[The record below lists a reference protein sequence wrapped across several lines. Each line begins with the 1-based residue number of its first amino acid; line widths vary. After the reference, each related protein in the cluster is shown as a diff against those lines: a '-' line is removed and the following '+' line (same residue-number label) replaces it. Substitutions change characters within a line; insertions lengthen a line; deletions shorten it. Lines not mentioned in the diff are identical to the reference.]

1 MNISFY
7 KICALL
13 FFLVFLAGI
22 KLMNSPRTAVKGN
35 LLGAFGMLGAIIVTL
50 MSNAILGYGVLWLS
64 LAVGGIIG
72 YVLAINITMIK
83 MPQLVALLNGIGGG
97 ASTVTAFVAL
107 TASLSNNTMARL
119 AAGLAMAVGGVTFS
133 GSIISAAKLDNRI
146 TQKPVALNGHTFLLI
161 TNVLLMVILIVFI
174 TLGSE
179 SKTILLSIITVMV
192 TLLFGVLFT
201 IRVGGADMPVT
212 ISLLNSFSGLAGS
225 IAGFAVNNPLLVT
238 VGAIVGSAG
247 LILTRIMCHAMNRT
261 LLEVLTGKTTL
272 SSLKSATSK
281 DMNDVST
288 DRGLIEFTIND
299 KKKNLLKAVSFLRQA
314 DKIVF
319 VPGYGMALSQ
329 AQSKVKQLSD
339 ILEKH
344 GKEVKF
350 AIHPVAGR
358 MPGHMN
364 VLLAEVDVSYDKLY
378 EMNDINPTFKETDI
392 VIVVGANDV
401 VNLAA
406 TTAEGTPIY
415 GMPILKVNKAKHIII
430 FNKDTDPGYSGVDN
444 PLYEKGNVTLILGDA
459 SQTVGELLEVMA
471 F

>member
-1 MNISFY
+1 
-7 KICALL
+7 
-13 FFLVFLAGI
+13 
-22 KLMNSPRTAVKGN
+22 MNSPRTAVKGN

-50 MSNAILGYGVLWLS
+50 MSNAILGYGVLWIS

-97 ASTVTAFVAL
+97 ASTVTAFVVL
-107 TASLSNNTMARL
+107 TASFSNNNTMARF
-119 AAGLAMAVGGVTFS
+119 AAGLAMVVGGVTFS
-133 GSIISAAKLDNRI
+133 GSMISAAKLDNRI
-146 TQKPVALNGHTFLLI
+146 TQKPVVLNGHAFLLI
-161 TNVLLMVILIVFI
+161 ANVLLMVILIVFI
-174 TLGSE
+174 TLGFE
-179 SKTILLSIITVMV
+179 RKTGLLSIITVMV
-192 TLLFGVLFT
+192 TLLLGVLFT
-201 IRVGGADMPVT
+201 IRIGGSDMPVT

-272 SSLKSATSK
+272 SSLKPATSK

-288 DRGLIEFTIND
+288 DRNLKEFNIND
-299 KKKNLLKAVSFLRQA
+299 KKKNFLKAVSFLRQA

-415 GMPILKVNKAKHIII
+415 GMPILRVNEAKHIVI

-459 SQTVGELLEVMA
+459 SQTVGELVEVMA